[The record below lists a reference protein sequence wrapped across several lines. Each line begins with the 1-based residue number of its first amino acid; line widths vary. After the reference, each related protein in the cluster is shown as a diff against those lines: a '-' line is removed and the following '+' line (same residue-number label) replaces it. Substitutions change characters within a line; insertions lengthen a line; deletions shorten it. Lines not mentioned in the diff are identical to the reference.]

1 LTAHGESAGCPRRKT
16 DALFSKTDVLFSKNR
31 FFSLVK
37 EVPRFGNAKTDLAF
51 LDIHT

>member
-1 LTAHGESAGCPRRKT
+1 MENPLGAPEEKT
-16 DALFSKTDVLFSKNR
+16 DVLFSKTDELFSKNR
-31 FFSLVK
+31 FFSLGK

>member
-1 LTAHGESAGCPRRKT
+1 MENPRG
-16 DALFSKTDVLFSKNR
+16 APEEKTDVLFSKNR
-31 FFSLVK
+31 FFSLGK